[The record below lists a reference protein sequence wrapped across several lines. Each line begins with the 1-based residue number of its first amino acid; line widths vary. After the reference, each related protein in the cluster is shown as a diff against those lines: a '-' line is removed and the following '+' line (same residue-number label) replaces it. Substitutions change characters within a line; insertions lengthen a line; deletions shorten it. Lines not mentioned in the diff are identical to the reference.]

1 MAEYDW
7 DKEGNQDIDRILNTI
22 LPAVLQKVEEAL
34 KETFKYAKY
43 FISFQDLQRF
53 IISKLE
59 EKVRLSTKEKEYLRK
74 EFEKIYEKA
83 QREAVPEMFKFS
95 LGTPDLRTISYAESL
110 SDFYFGRFFRGD
122 TRLRTEVVNWMNQ
135 YYLTE
140 GNPIGRDTSGIQV
153 FLNRFGQYL
162 QQRTQTKARQIID
175 TTYNHLKNSA
185 RIRAFQKARITY
197 YRWNAVGDRL
207 TCPYCRSMD
216 GRIFRTA
223 DAVMTLDLIEA
234 DPENLPDIKPFLTS
248 FDLQTLKRIP
258 SDDIPSKMPPAHP
271 HCRCTVN
278 AYQEEV
284 ERPLPITIESATQPK
299 SLEQAT
305 LLEQLQNE
313 YRSLK
318 PEEISE
324 RIRAHLGS
332 SWIRYSKEN
341 LLRNFQEHGHEVGAE
356 TIEQY
361 KRMSKEIIKKA
372 DKVFIRR
379 NIDGSTDYIFVKD
392 GKYVISSDDT
402 LEIREFAKLQNQI
415 DELINQLS
423 NHAAVIRVL

>member
-7 DKEGNQDIDRILNTI
+7 DTEGNQDIDRILNTI
-22 LPAVLQKVEEAL
+22 LPAILQKVEEAL

-59 EKVRLSTKEKEYLRK
+59 EKVRLGVKEKEYLRK

-83 QREAVPEMFKFS
+83 QREAVPEMFKFGF
-95 LGTPDLRTISYAESL
+95 GTPDIRTINYAESL
-110 SDFYFGRFFRGD
+110 SDFYLGRFFRGD
-122 TRLRTEVVNWMNQ
+122 NRLRKEVINWFNN
-135 YYLTE
+135 YYLTQ
-140 GNPIGRDTSGIQV
+140 GNPIGRDAKGIQV

-162 QQRTQTKARQIID
+162 EQRTQTKARQIID

-223 DAVMTLDLIEA
+223 DAVRTLDLIEA
-234 DPENLPDIKPFLTS
+234 DPENLPDYKPFLTN
-248 FDLQTLKRIP
+248 FDLQTLKRMP
-258 SDDIPSKMPPAHP
+258 SDNIPSKIPPAHP
-271 HCRCTVN
+271 HCRCVLG
-278 AYQEEV
+278 AYQEEI
-284 ERPLPITIESATQPK
+284 EKPLPVVVEPITQPK
-299 SLEQAT
+299 SLEQSAI
-305 LLEQLQNE
+305 LQQLQDE

-324 RIRAHLGS
+324 RIKAHLGS
-332 SWIRYSKEN
+332 SWRRFGDEN
-341 LLRNFQEHGHEVGAE
+341 LVRNFQEHGQSVGAE
-356 TIEQY
+356 TVEQY
-361 KRMSKEIIKKA
+361 RRMSKEIIKKPEQ
-372 DKVFIRR
+372 VFIRK
-379 NIDGSTDYIFVKD
+379 NVDGGTDYIFVKD
-392 GKYVISSDDT
+392 GKYVISSDDN
-402 LEIREFAKLQNQI
+402 LRIIEFAKLRSL
-415 DELINQLS
+415 DELSDQLS
-423 NHAAVIRVL
+423 AIIRVL

>member
-7 DKEGNQDIDRILNTI
+7 DAEGNQDIDRIVNVI
-22 LPAVLQKVEEAL
+22 LPAILQKVEEAL
-34 KETFKYAKY
+34 KEAFKYAKY
-43 FISFQDLQRF
+43 FISFQDLQRM

-83 QREAVPEMFKFS
+83 QKEAVPEMLKFGF
-95 LGTPDLRTISYAESL
+95 GTPDIRTINYAESL
-110 SDFYFGRFFRGD
+110 SDFYLGRFFRGD
-122 TRLRTEVVNWMNQ
+122 ARLRKEVISWMNN

-140 GNPIGRDTSGIQV
+140 GNPIGKDAEGIHV

-197 YRWNAVGDRL
+197 YRWNAIGDRL

-223 DAVMTLDLIEA
+223 DAVRTLDLIEA
-234 DPENLPDIKPFLTS
+234 DPENLPDVKPFLTN
-248 FDLQTLKRIP
+248 FDLDALKRMP
-258 SDDIPSKMPPAHP
+258 SDNIPSKMPPAHP
-271 HCRCTVN
+271 HCRCVLT
-278 AYQEEV
+278 AYQEEI
-284 ERPLPITIESATQPK
+284 ERPLPITIEPATQPR
-299 SLEQAT
+299 SLEQAAI
-305 LLEQLQNE
+305 LQQLQDE
-313 YRSLK
+313 YRSLR
-318 PEEISE
+318 PEEITQ
-324 RIRAHLGS
+324 RIKAHLGS
-332 SWIRYSKEN
+332 SWTRYSREN

-361 KRMSKEIIKKA
+361 RRMSKEIIKNPEQ
-372 DKVFIRR
+372 VFIRR
-379 NIDGSTDYIFVKD
+379 NVDGSTDYIFVKD

-402 LEIREFAKLQNQI
+402 LRILEFAKLQSI
-415 DELINQLS
+415 DELIDQLS
-423 NHAAVIRVL
+423 AAIRLL

>member
-7 DKEGNQDIDRILNTI
+7 DTEGNQDIDRILNTI
-22 LPAVLQKVEEAL
+22 LPAILQKVEEAL
-34 KETFKYAKY
+34 KEVFKYAKY

-59 EKVRLSTKEKEYLRK
+59 EKVRLNNKEKDYLRK

-83 QREAVPEMFKFS
+83 QREAVPEMLEFG
-95 LGTPDLRTISYAESL
+95 LGTPDLRTIGYAESL
-110 SDFYFGRFFRGD
+110 ADFYLGRFFRGD
-122 TRLRTEVVNWMNQ
+122 ARLRREVINWFNN

-140 GNPIGRDTSGIQV
+140 GNPIGKDAPGIRV

-162 QQRTQTKARQIID
+162 EQRTQTKARQIID

-197 YRWNAVGDRL
+197 YRWNSVGDRL
-207 TCPYCRSMD
+207 TCPYCRAMD
-216 GRIFRTA
+216 GRIFKTVDTVR
-223 DAVMTLDLIEA
+223 TLDLIET

-248 FDLQTLKRIP
+248 FDLSELKRMP
-258 SDDIPSKMPPAHP
+258 SDDIPSKIPPAHP
-271 HCRCTVN
+271 HCRCVLG

-284 ERPLPITIESATQPK
+284 ERPLPIVVEPATQPK

-324 RIRAHLGS
+324 RIKAHLGS
-332 SWIRYSKEN
+332 SWSRLGEEN
-341 LLRNFQEHGHEVGAE
+341 LLRNFELHGQSVGAE
-356 TIEQY
+356 TKEQY
-361 KRMSKEIIKKA
+361 RRMSKEVIKKPEQ
-372 DKVFIRR
+372 VFIRR
-379 NIDGSTDYIFVKD
+379 NVDGSTDYIFVKD
-392 GKYVISSDDT
+392 NKYVISSDDN
-402 LEIREFAKLQNQI
+402 LRIVEFARLQSL
-415 DELINQLS
+415 DELMNQLS
-423 NHAAVIRVL
+423 AIIRVL